1 MLMIMIY
8 NDLNIMLVPFC
19 ILIACIDTWLLL
31 ASVRWLL
38 SRFHSP
44 QPTRIRLALQ
54 ELTDPVPE
62 LLGSFLSSSSSSLSS
77 SSSSSLGSSS
87 SSSSGI
93 SEGYYCVNSALWFTN
108 NTCSGAPMQTD
119 QVCYFVTSDEIVY
132 GGFDPT
138 PLGECGQSSGSSSYK
153 YTALL
158 SFHGADNTCGGG
170 C

>member
-62 LLGSFLSSSSSSLSS
+62 LLGSFLSSRSKKNLSLWVPW
-77 SSSSSLGSSS
+77 
-87 SSSSGI
+87 I
-93 SEGYYCVNSALWFTN
+93 MV
-108 NTCSGAPMQTD
+108 
-119 QVCYFVTSDEIVY
+119 IVA
-132 GGFDPT
+132 
-138 PLGECGQSSGSSSYK
+138 
-153 YTALL
+153 ALL
-158 SFHGADNTCGGG
+158 IRHMILAVIVQTS
-170 C
+170 